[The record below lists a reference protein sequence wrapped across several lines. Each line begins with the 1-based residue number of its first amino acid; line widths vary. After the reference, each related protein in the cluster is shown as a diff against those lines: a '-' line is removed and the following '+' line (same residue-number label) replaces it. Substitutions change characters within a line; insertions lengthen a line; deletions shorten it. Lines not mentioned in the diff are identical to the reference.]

1 MADGGEGTVDV
12 FLERGAERKVAR
24 VRGPRGEL
32 VDAVY
37 AGDGETAILEMSSAS
52 GLGLLDRAQY
62 DPTQTSTFGT
72 GELIRAALD
81 GGARRIVMGIGGS
94 ATNDAGTGMLRALGV
109 RFLDAAGTE
118 IDGGILEFARL
129 DSIDLDRLDPRIA
142 KTAVEVAVD
151 VDNPL
156 CGPDGA
162 TNTFAA
168 QKGATPGQ
176 IEQLERVLRRIAEIS
191 TRTLGRDES
200 DVPGAGA
207 AGGLGFALVAFLG
220 AKLQPGVRLIARES
234 GLDELLD
241 GATLCLT
248 GEGKIDLQTL
258 HGKTVY
264 GVALIAREHK
274 VPAIAFGGTVR
285 PRSEEAARAN
295 RRGGGR
301 HLTGRYS
308 ARGID
313 TIGSSVARGRRAGC
327 GFDRGRCGYA
337 NVMQIDTTLLPVRGD
352 DAVEIL
358 RHDHRVIKSL
368 LTELTSEA
376 PQERKRVFEQLVG
389 VLTIHN
395 ATEEN
400 LIYPAINKLGGGKE
414 ESQHLY
420 HETADADVL
429 AFELDALLKAGD
441 VSQFGVKAE
450 KFAEA
455 VLAHIDEEE
464 SNALPRLLEVGDPRK
479 VEELAEAVRTFRKS
493 LHFETAV

>member
-1 MADGGEGTVDV
+1 
-12 FLERGAERKVAR
+12 
-24 VRGPRGEL
+24 
-32 VDAVY
+32 
-37 AGDGETAILEMSSAS
+37 
-52 GLGLLDRAQY
+52 
-62 DPTQTSTFGT
+62 
-72 GELIRAALD
+72 
-81 GGARRIVMGIGGS
+81 
-94 ATNDAGTGMLRALGV
+94 
-109 RFLDAAGTE
+109 
-118 IDGGILEFARL
+118 
-129 DSIDLDRLDPRIA
+129 
-142 KTAVEVAVD
+142 
-151 VDNPL
+151 
-156 CGPDGA
+156 
-162 TNTFAA
+162 
-168 QKGATPGQ
+168 
-176 IEQLERVLRRIAEIS
+176 
-191 TRTLGRDES
+191 
-200 DVPGAGA
+200 
-207 AGGLGFALVAFLG
+207 
-220 AKLQPGVRLIARES
+220 
-234 GLDELLD
+234 
-241 GATLCLT
+241 
-248 GEGKIDLQTL
+248 
-258 HGKTVY
+258 
-264 GVALIAREHK
+264 
-274 VPAIAFGGTVR
+274 
-285 PRSEEAARAN
+285 
-295 RRGGGR
+295 
-301 HLTGRYS
+301 
-308 ARGID
+308 
-313 TIGSSVARGRRAGC
+313 
-327 GFDRGRCGYA
+327 
-337 NVMQIDTTLLPVRGD
+337 MQIDTTLLPVRGD